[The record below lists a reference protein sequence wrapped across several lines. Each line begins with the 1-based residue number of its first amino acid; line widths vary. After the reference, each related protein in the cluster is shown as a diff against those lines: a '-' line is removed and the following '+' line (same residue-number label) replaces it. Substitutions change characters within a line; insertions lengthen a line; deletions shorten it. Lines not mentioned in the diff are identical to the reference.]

1 MPSFRFC
8 SPKSPDLIMKIGEEL
23 GTKTYYLSDESLF
36 SEEMLGI
43 LVLLEIGNLVSDT
56 VLV

>member
-1 MPSFRFC
+1 
-8 SPKSPDLIMKIGEEL
+8 MKIGEEL